1 MSTSDERATS
11 TGVAAPPRIR
21 IRNLSKTFPGTR
33 ALVDVDLDL
42 FSGEIHSLCGGNGSG
57 KSTLIKILSGIYH
70 GDPGGTLAIGDREV
84 GVEDT
89 SPEFAREVGIHVVH
103 QDLGVFLD
111 MSVAENIAL
120 GHGYPTLGGTQIG
133 WRGVNQRA
141 RKLIER
147 FEIDAKPGTP
157 LMSLSQ
163 SSRTQVAIARALQDE
178 EEGSEGLLILDEPT
192 SSLPAHEVENLLTTL
207 RRYAAAGQAIL
218 YVSHRLDEVLS
229 ISDRI
234 TVLRDGRLAAKMEAG
249 GLDEEGLIQQI
260 VGRQVDRVF
269 PSMPEVTGGA
279 SLLKVQRLNAGPLR
293 DINFDLARGE
303 VIGIAGLLGSGRT
316 ELLRSLFGD
325 LPVDSGEISLE
336 GKPVNLRRPSDA
348 MAAGLAFV
356 PENRAEDAAMA
367 DLSVSWNVS
376 SATVSDYW
384 SWNRPW
390 IASRRMRRDA
400 DRSIEEFLVKTASDE
415 SLMSSLSGGNQQKVV
430 LARWLC
436 REPRILLLDEPTQG
450 VDIGA
455 RSEIYGLIRSAVT
468 EGASALIV
476 ASDFEE
482 LAHVADR
489 VLVLSQGRIVGEV
502 KPPDLTA
509 EKLMQV
515 ANKATNGG
523 RPGVN

>member
-1 MSTSDERATS
+1 MTTA
-11 TGVAAPPRIR
+11 GVAAPPRIR

-33 ALVDVDLDL
+33 ALIDVDLDL

-70 GDPGGTLAIGDREV
+70 GDAGGTLTIGDREV

-89 SPEFAREVGIHVVH
+89 SPEFAREAGIHVVH

-111 MSVAENIAL
+111 LSVAENIAL
-120 GHGYPTLGGTQIG
+120 GHGYPTRGRMQIG
-133 WRGVNQRA
+133 WRSVNQRA

-147 FEIDAKPGTP
+147 FEIDAKPGTS
-157 LMSLSQ
+157 LMNLSQ
-163 SSRTQVAIARALQDE
+163 SARTQVAIARALQDE

-192 SSLPAHEVENLLTTL
+192 SSLPAHEVENLLSTL
-207 RRYAAAGQAIL
+207 KRYAAGGQAIL

-234 TVLRDGRLAAKMEAG
+234 TVLRDGRLAARMERG
-249 GLDEEGLIQQI
+249 EDLDEDALIQQI

-269 PSMPEVTGGA
+269 PSMPEVNDRT
-279 SLLKVQRLNAGPLR
+279 SLLTVRDLNAGPLR
-293 DINFDLARGE
+293 DINFELAHGE
-303 VIGIAGLLGSGRT
+303 VIGIAGLLGSGRS
-316 ELLRSLFGD
+316 ELLRTLFGD
-325 LPVDSGEISLE
+325 LPIDSGEINLE
-336 GKPVNLRRPSDA
+336 GEAMKLRRPSDA
-348 MAAGLAFV
+348 MAAGVAFV

-376 SATVSDYW
+376 SATVSNYW
-384 SWNRPW
+384 SWKRPW

-400 DRSIEEFLVKTASDE
+400 ERSIEEFLVKTASDD
-415 SLMSSLSGGNQQKVV
+415 SLMSSLSGGNQQKVI

-436 REPRILLLDEPTQG
+436 RDPRLLLLDEPTQG
-450 VDIGA
+450 VDVGA
-455 RSEIYGLIRSAVT
+455 RAEIYGLIRNAVAA
-468 EGASALIV
+468 GASALIV

-489 VLVLSQGRIVGEV
+489 VLVLAQGRIVGEV
-502 KPPDLTA
+502 NPPDLTV
-509 EKLMQV
+509 ERLMQV
-515 ANKATNGG
+515 ANKTTNGG